1 MTRFVCS
8 EKKQHILEVGAG
20 AGAITKHLVKK
31 SNVSLGT
38 YIDVVEIYPF
48 LAKILKR
55 RFADAPG
62 VHIHGLDI
70 LNFKSEH
77 KYDLII
83 CSLPFN
89 SMFPEIVEPII
100 QQLLALAQPGALM
113 SFFEFKI
120 LQSLGKPFL
129 TKKQRESYLRTRSL
143 IDGLLARYKFDECA
157 VKYNIP
163 PALVHYLRI
172 N

>member
-1 MTRFVCS
+1 M
-8 EKKQHILEVGAG
+8 EVGAG
-20 AGAITKHLVKK
+20 AGAITKHIIK
-31 SNVSLGT
+31 NLGPGHHL
-38 YIDVVEIYPF
+38 DVVEIYP
-48 LAKILKR
+48 LLVKVLKR
-55 RFADAPG
+55 RFANVPG

-70 LNFKSEH
+70 LRFMSPY
-77 KYDLII
+77 KYDLIV

-100 QQLLALAQPGALM
+100 KRLLELAHKDAIM

-129 TKKQRESYLRTRSL
+129 TKRQRDSYSRTRQL
-143 IDGLLARYKFDECA
+143 IDHLLARYEFDERT
-157 VKYNIP
+157 VRYNIP

>member
-8 EKKQHILEVGAG
+8 EKKQYILEVGAG
-20 AGAITKHLVKK
+20 AGAITKHLVNN
-31 SNVSLGT
+31 SGPGHHLD
-38 YIDVVEIYPF
+38 IVEIYPF
-48 LAKILKR
+48 LAKVLKR
-55 RFADAPG
+55 RFAQAPG

-70 LNFKSEH
+70 LKFVSPH

-100 QQLLALAQPGALM
+100 KRLLELAHQNAIM

-129 TKKQRESYLRTRSL
+129 TRKQRESYSKTRQLIEQLLTRYEFEERT
-143 IDGLLARYKFDECA
+143 